1 MRVQTFTSE
10 LAVEGFDGTIVRG
23 LAWPRDI
30 KHDTVLVSPDVEI
43 EGDELRSLIGAIV
56 LG

>member
-43 EGDELRSLIGAIV
+43 ETNSDP
-56 LG
+56 